1 MNHLTKTV
9 LYTDES
15 GRSRF
20 RDETMDFSVGTPQI
34 QKTPAAP
41 CKAWQFRYSPVGFS
55 FDFHCSDRPLW
66 VVILQGQMEIAL
78 QDGSARLFHV
88 GDFFF
93 AANLLPDGAKFDPNV
108 HGHRSRQVGPEALVT
123 MFVDV

>member
-20 RDETMDFSVGTPQI
+20 RDETMDLSVGTPQI

-66 VVILQGQMEIAL
+66 VVILRGRWR
-78 QDGSARLFHV
+78 SLFRMV
-88 GDFFF
+88 ATDSSMSETSS
-93 AANLLPDGAKFDPNV
+93 
-108 HGHRSRQVGPEALVT
+108 SRQISSRMGQSSTRTYTARDRGKSAL
-123 MFVDV
+123 MHS